1 MSLELKR
8 VEKPFS
14 FALKDSKGN
23 ICMLDASESIGGNG
37 MGFRPMELLAGSL
50 AGCASID
57 IISILNKQKIEPELF
72 EIEINYIRKEE
83 IPSAFKSIELVIKID
98 DIIDRVKLK
107 KNVELVLAKHCSVIA
122 SMDKSIEISY
132 KIIGRND

>member
-57 IISILNKQKIEPELF
+57 IISILNKQKVEPELF

>member
-14 FALKDSKGN
+14 FALKDSNGN

-57 IISILNKQKIEPELF
+57 IVSILNKQKIDPELF

-83 IPSAFKSIELVIKID
+83 IPSAFQSVELVLKID
-98 DIIDRVKLK
+98 DVIDRNKLK
-107 KNVELVLAKHCSVIA
+107 KNIELVLAKHCSVIA
-122 SMDKSIEISY
+122 SLDKAIEITY

>member
-37 MGFRPMELLAGSL
+37 MGFRPMELLAGAL

-57 IISILNKQKIEPELF
+57 IVNILNKQKIEPELF

-83 IPSAFKSIELVIKID
+83 IPSAFESIELILKID
-98 DIIDRVKLK
+98 DLIDRVKLK
-107 KNVELVLAKHCSVIA
+107 KNVELVLTKHCSVIA
-122 SMDKSIEISY
+122 SLDKAIEITY

>member
-23 ICMLDASESIGGNG
+23 ICMLDASEAIGGNG

-57 IISILNKQKIEPELF
+57 IVSILNKQRIEPDLF
-72 EIEINYIRKEE
+72 EIEINYVRKEE
-83 IPSAFKSIELVIKID
+83 IPSAFHSIELVLKID
-98 DIIDRVKLK
+98 EKIGREKLK
-107 KNVELVLAKHCSVIA
+107 KNIELVLEKHCSVVA
-122 SMDKSIEISY
+122 SLDKDILITY

>member
-57 IISILNKQKIEPELF
+57 IVNILKKQRIEPELF
-72 EIEINYIRKEE
+72 EIAINYVRKDEV
-83 IPSAFKSIELVIKID
+83 PAVFDSIELIIKID
-98 DIIDRVKLK
+98 DSIDRVKLG
-107 KNVELVLAKHCSVIA
+107 KNVDLVLEKHCSVIA
-122 SMDKSIEISY
+122 SLDKQINITY
-132 KIIGRND
+132 KILGRND

>member
-57 IISILNKQKIEPELF
+57 IVSILNKQKIEPELF

-83 IPSAFKSIELVIKID
+83 IPSAFKSIELVLKID

-122 SMDKSIEISY
+122 SMDKAIEISY

>member
-37 MGFRPMELLAGSL
+37 MGFRPMELLAGAL

-57 IISILNKQKIEPELF
+57 IVNILNKQKIEPELF

-83 IPSAFKSIELVIKID
+83 IPSAFESIELILKID
-98 DIIDRVKLK
+98 DGIDRVKLK

-122 SMDKSIEISY
+122 SLDKAIEITY